1 MDMGMHYPY
10 PSYPIAIPT
19 PHPCCGLPPVWPVYF
34 PPSSTHFPHPTAPK
48 RSPPPPPFHS
58 AGNPLTPLPAP
69 VDLPHVTSAYGARV
83 MDKAA
88 TPNRGA
94 ISDSGEGRPIQIY
107 ADGIY
112 DLFHFGHAM
121 SLEQSKKL

>member
-1 MDMGMHYPY
+1 
-10 PSYPIAIPT
+10 
-19 PHPCCGLPPVWPVYF
+19 
-34 PPSSTHFPHPTAPK
+34 
-48 RSPPPPPFHS
+48 
-58 AGNPLTPLPAP
+58 
-69 VDLPHVTSAYGARV
+69 

-88 TPNRGA
+88 TPNGGA

-121 SLEQSKKL
+121 SLEQSKKLNPRLMCVPSLYNDLETVFHFRNVEISQSSFNAIRKRNGHTGRRKILMKFMRQNLTRMRISNLVKVIASPLLESTAKC